1 MAHFAE
7 IRSDNNKVLRV
18 IVIGDQQAID
28 HGGEDSTELE
38 QWVKDNHANDPI
50 IEQQLGTYPE
60 TYWKRTSY
68 NTYQNQHLNGG
79 TPFRGN
85 YAGVG
90 FTYDPTND
98 IFYGD
103 KPFDSW
109 TFNSSIANWEA
120 PVAFPSVTT
129 YGDGAE
135 YQIRWDED
143 NSRWLGIAYTGTD
156 SNKFAWDPDL
166 SSWVATGN

>member
-7 IRSDNNKVLRV
+7 IRSDNNEVLRV

-28 HGGEDSTELE
+28 HGGENSAELE
-38 QWVKDNHANDPI
+38 QWVKDNHPNDPI

-68 NTYQNQHLNGG
+68 NTVRNIHKNGG

-85 YAGVG
+85 YAGKG
-90 FTYDPTND
+90 SIYDSTND
-98 IFYGD
+98 IFHSAQPYN
-103 KPFDSW
+103 SW
-109 TFNSSIANWEA
+109 TFNLSIADWEA

-129 YGDGAE
+129 YGDNAP
-135 YQIRWDED
+135 YRIIWDED
-143 NSRWLGIAYTGTD
+143 NLRWLGYD
-156 SNKFAWDPDL
+156 NSNPRNEFSWDPSL

>member
-7 IRSDNNKVLRV
+7 INSDNNKVLRV
-18 IVIGDQQAID
+18 IVIGEQQAID
-28 HGGEDSTELE
+28 HGGENSIELE
-38 QWVKDNHANDPI
+38 QWVKDNHPKDPFI
-50 IEQQLGTYPE
+50 DYSNISD

-68 NTYQNQHLNGG
+68 NTRENKHLNGG

-90 FTYDPTND
+90 CTYDSIND

-103 KPFDSW
+103 KPFNSW
-109 TFNSSIANWEA
+109 TLNLTTASYEA
-120 PVAFPSVTT
+120 PVAYPSVTT
-129 YGDGAE
+129 YGDGAP
-135 YQIRWDED
+135 YKILWDED
-143 NSRWLGIAYTGTD
+143 NLRWLGYDNSD
-156 SNKFAWDPDL
+156 SSNEFAWDPDL